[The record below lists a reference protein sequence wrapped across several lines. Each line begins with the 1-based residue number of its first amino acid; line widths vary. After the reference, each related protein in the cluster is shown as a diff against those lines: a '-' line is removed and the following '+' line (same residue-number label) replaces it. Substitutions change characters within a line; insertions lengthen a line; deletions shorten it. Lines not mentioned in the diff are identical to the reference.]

1 MKDVGIYVHIPFCK
15 QKCYYC
21 DFNSFADKNEFKEEY
36 MKWLLYEI
44 EHVGEGNK
52 EDYEQNRDDL
62 VRVHT
67 IYIGGGTPSILDS
80 KFIKKI
86 METIR
91 ENFYV
96 IEDAEVTIE
105 VNPGTVD
112 EQKLQDYIDCG
123 INRVSI
129 GLQETDDALLKSIGR
144 IHTYEQFLITYE
156 KARKVGFE
164 NINVDLI
171 IGLPNQNIKNV
182 KSSISQII
190 ELNPEHI
197 SVYSLI
203 VEEGTRLNE
212 MIEDKSVLPIDDKEE
227 REMYWYVKNKLEK
240 NGYHHYE
247 ISNYAKPGF
256 ESKHNTDCW
265 NQKDYIGFGAGA
277 HSYTNAA
284 RFSNVD
290 SIEEYISNYQKG
302 EEEKNFVF
310 HERQTLESAMKEFMM
325 LGLRKID
332 GVTISDFKNKFVQN
346 PVYIFKD
353 ELQKLINEDL
363 IEIDENYIRLN
374 KNGMDFANLVWEEF
388 V

>member
-36 MKWLLYEI
+36 IKWLLYEI

-62 VRVHT
+62 VRVRT

-80 KFIKKI
+80 KIIKNI
-86 METIR
+86 METIK
-91 ENFYV
+91 ENFHV

-112 EQKLQDYIDCG
+112 EQKLQDYIQCG
-123 INRVSI
+123 INRISI
-129 GLQETDDALLKSIGR
+129 GLQETDDGLLKSIGR
-144 IHTYEQFLITYE
+144 IHTYEQFVNTYNA
-156 KARKVGFE
+156 ARKVGFE
-164 NINVDLI
+164 NINVDLM

-182 KSSISQII
+182 QNSISKII
-190 ELNPEHI
+190 KLSPEHI

-212 MIEDKSVLPIDDKEE
+212 MIEDKSLLQIDDKDE
-227 REMYWYVKNKLEK
+227 REMYWFVKDELQK

-277 HSYTNAA
+277 HSYTNVA

-290 SIEEYISNYQKG
+290 SIEEYIKNYQNG
-302 EEEKNFVF
+302 EEAKNFVF

-332 GVTISDFKNKFVQN
+332 GVAISDFKNKFVQN
-346 PVYIFKD
+346 PVYVFKD
-353 ELQKLINEDL
+353 ELNKLINDDL

-374 KNGMDFANLVWEEF
+374 KNGIDFANLVWEEF

>member
-36 MKWLLYEI
+36 IKWLLYEI

-62 VRVHT
+62 VRVRT

-80 KFIKKI
+80 KIIKKI
-86 METIR
+86 METIK
-91 ENFYV
+91 ENFHV

-112 EQKLQDYIDCG
+112 EQKLQDYIQCG
-123 INRVSI
+123 INRISI
-129 GLQETDDALLKSIGR
+129 GLQETDDGLLKSIGR
-144 IHTYEQFLITYE
+144 IHTYEQFVNTYNA
-156 KARKVGFE
+156 ARKVGFE
-164 NINVDLI
+164 NINVDLM

-182 KSSISQII
+182 QNSISKII
-190 ELNPEHI
+190 KLSPEHI

-212 MIEDKSVLPIDDKEE
+212 MIEDKSLLQIDDKEE
-227 REMYWYVKNKLEK
+227 REMYWFVKDELQK

-277 HSYTNAA
+277 HSYTNVA

-290 SIEEYISNYQKG
+290 SIEEYIKNYQNG
-302 EEEKNFVF
+302 EEAKNFVF

-332 GVTISDFKNKFVQN
+332 GVAISDFKNKFVQN
-346 PVYIFKD
+346 PVYVFKD
-353 ELQKLINEDL
+353 ELNKLINDDL

-374 KNGMDFANLVWEEF
+374 KNGIDFANLVWEEF

>member
-21 DFNSFADKNEFKEEY
+21 DFNSFADKNHLKEEY
-36 MKWLLYEI
+36 IKWLLYEI

-52 EDYEQNRDDL
+52 EDYEQNRDEL
-62 VRVHT
+62 VRVRT

-80 KFIKKI
+80 KTIKRI
-86 METIR
+86 METIK

-96 IEDAEVTIE
+96 VEDAEITIE

-112 EQKLQDYIDCG
+112 EQKLQDYVDCG

-129 GLQETDDALLKSIGR
+129 GLQETDDVLLKSIGR
-144 IHTYEQFLITYE
+144 IHTFEQFLNTY
-156 KARKVGFE
+156 KIARKVGFE
-164 NINVDLI
+164 NINVDLM
-171 IGLPNQNIKNV
+171 IGLPNQSIKNV
-182 KSSISQII
+182 QDSIKKII
-190 ELNPEHI
+190 KLNPEHI

-203 VEEGTRLNE
+203 IEDGTRLSE
-212 MIEDKSVLPIDDKEE
+212 MIEDKSVLPSEDKEE
-227 REMYWYVKNKLEK
+227 REMYWFVKNELEK
-240 NGYHHYE
+240 SGYHHYE

-256 ESKHNTDCW
+256 ESKHNSDCW
-265 NQKDYIGFGAGA
+265 DQKDYIGFGAGA
-277 HSYTNAA
+277 HSYTNVA

-290 SIEEYISNYQKG
+290 SIEEYILNYQNG
-302 EEEKNFVF
+302 EEAKNFVF
-310 HERQTLESAMKEFMM
+310 HERQTIESAMKEFMM

-332 GVTISDFKNKFVQN
+332 GVSISDFKNKYVQN
-346 PVYIFKD
+346 PVYVFKD
-353 ELQKLINEDL
+353 ELNKLINEDL

-374 KNGMDFANLVWEEF
+374 KNGIDFANLVWEEF

>member
-36 MKWLLYEI
+36 IKWLLYEI

-62 VRVHT
+62 VRVRT
-67 IYIGGGTPSILDS
+67 IYFGGGTPSILDS
-80 KFIKKI
+80 KIIKNI
-86 METIR
+86 METIK
-91 ENFYV
+91 ENFHV

-112 EQKLQDYIDCG
+112 EQKLQDYIQCG
-123 INRVSI
+123 INRISI
-129 GLQETDDALLKSIGR
+129 GLQETDDGLLKSIGR
-144 IHTYEQFLITYE
+144 IHTYEQFINTYNA
-156 KARKVGFE
+156 ARKVGFE
-164 NINVDLI
+164 NINVDLM

-182 KSSISQII
+182 QNSISKII
-190 ELNPEHI
+190 KLSPEHI

-212 MIEDKSVLPIDDKEE
+212 MIEDKSLLQIDDKDE
-227 REMYWYVKNKLEK
+227 REMYWFVKDELQK

-277 HSYTNAA
+277 HSYTNVA

-290 SIEEYISNYQKG
+290 SIEEYIKNYQNG
-302 EEEKNFVF
+302 EEAKNFVF

-332 GVTISDFKNKFVQN
+332 GVAISDFKNKFVQN
-346 PVYIFKD
+346 PVYVFKD
-353 ELQKLINEDL
+353 ELNKLINDDL

-374 KNGMDFANLVWEEF
+374 KNGIDFANLVWEEF

>member
-36 MKWLLYEI
+36 IKWLLYEI

-62 VRVHT
+62 VRVRT
-67 IYIGGGTPSILDS
+67 IYFGGGTPSILDS
-80 KFIKKI
+80 KIIKNI
-86 METIR
+86 METIK
-91 ENFYV
+91 ENFHV

-112 EQKLQDYIDCG
+112 EQKLQDYIQCG
-123 INRVSI
+123 INRISI
-129 GLQETDDALLKSIGR
+129 GLQETDDGLLKSIGR
-144 IHTYEQFLITYE
+144 IHTYEQFVNTYNA
-156 KARKVGFE
+156 ARKVGFE
-164 NINVDLI
+164 NINVDLM

-182 KSSISQII
+182 QNSISKII
-190 ELNPEHI
+190 KLSPEHI

-212 MIEDKSVLPIDDKEE
+212 MIEDKSLLQIDDKDE
-227 REMYWYVKNKLEK
+227 REMYWFVKDELQK

-277 HSYTNAA
+277 HSYTNVA

-290 SIEEYISNYQKG
+290 SIEEYIKNYQNG
-302 EEEKNFVF
+302 EEAKNFVF

-332 GVTISDFKNKFVQN
+332 GVAISDFKNKFVQN
-346 PVYIFKD
+346 PVYVFKD
-353 ELQKLINEDL
+353 ELNKLINDDL

-374 KNGMDFANLVWEEF
+374 KNGIDFANLVWEEF